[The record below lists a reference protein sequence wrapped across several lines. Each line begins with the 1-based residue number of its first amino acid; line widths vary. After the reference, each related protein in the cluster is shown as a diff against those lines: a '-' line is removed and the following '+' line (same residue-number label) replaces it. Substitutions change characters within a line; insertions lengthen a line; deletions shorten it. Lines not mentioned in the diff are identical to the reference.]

1 MTRLLNGR
9 WSDVAR
15 AVGLVAP
22 DGEVRPTIFAEMSA
36 LAASTGAVNLGQGFP
51 DVDGPDFVAEAAVA
65 AIRAGH
71 NQYPPGGGIP
81 ELRQAIAVHQDRY
94 YGLVPDPDTEVLVTA
109 GATEAI
115 AATVLALAG
124 PGDEVVTLEPYYD
137 SYAAVIA
144 LAGAQHVTVGLRPGP
159 DGDLRVDLE
168 GLERAVGPRTRLIL
182 LNSPHNPTGTVLTDA
197 ELAAVAA
204 RARQHDVLV
213 VTDEVYEHLTFDGV
227 RHVPIATLPGMA
239 ERTLTISSAG
249 KTLSFTGWKIG
260 WLTGPEELVTA
271 VRSVKQF
278 LTYVSGAPFQPAIAA
293 ALLDQDGRTEAYVQ
307 ELAASL
313 ARRRELLCAGLSDAG
328 FDVVVPQGTY
338 FVVADGAPLGH
349 PDGAELCRRLP
360 ELAGVVGVPVSA
372 FCRPGS
378 PVADAFRSSVRF
390 TFVKRDEVLVEAVR
404 GLQSLRG

>member
-168 GLERAVGPRTRLIL
+168 ALDRAVGPRTRLIL
-182 LNSPHNPTGTVLTDA
+182 LNSPHNPTGTVLTEA

-204 RARQHDVLV
+204 QAREHDVLV

-278 LTYVSGAPFQPAIAA
+278 LTYVSGAPFQPAIAT
-293 ALLDQDGRTEAYVQ
+293 ALLDQDGRTEAYVR
-307 ELAASL
+307 ELATSL
-313 ARRRELLCAGLSDAG
+313 ARRRELLCAGLGDAG
-328 FDVVVPQGTY
+328 FDVVVPQATY

-372 FCRPGS
+372 FCREGS
-378 PVADAFRSSVRF
+378 QVRDAFRSSVRF
-390 TFVKRDEVLVEAVR
+390 TFVKRDDVLTEAVR
-404 GLQSLRG
+404 GLARLRR